1 MQIDDQDILVSYD
14 VLSHFTNIPVDE
26 IIKILAEKAFNDNWF
41 NKVCDLSITKTDLI
55 ELVRGCCKKLALP
68 ILSKSIQASGR
79 GCHGFSPQ
87 ATVTAIIIFICKL
100 YQRKID
106 KPKQDACFL

>member
-55 ELVRGCCKKLALP
+55 ELLEVAAKN
-68 ILSKSIQASGR
+68 
-79 GCHGFSPQ
+79 
-87 ATVTAIIIFICKL
+87 
-100 YQRKID
+100 
-106 KPKQDACFL
+106 